1 MIDAHVIESA
11 AITIVFVKGTI
22 FRPVRENGPGLWQ
35 TLAGCPLCAGVWI
48 GAAWL
53 LLHHL
58 FTARPFGLAT
68 AADALAAGA
77 VTGVL
82 ALLLALVWALFDKH
96 S

>member
-1 MIDAHVIESA
+1 MIDAFVIESA
-11 AITIVFVKGTI
+11 AITIVFVKGSI
-22 FRPVRENGPGLWQ
+22 FQPLRESGPKLWQ

-48 GAAWL
+48 GAGWL
-53 LLHHL
+53 LLRRL
-58 FTARPFGLAT
+58 LASQTFGLAT